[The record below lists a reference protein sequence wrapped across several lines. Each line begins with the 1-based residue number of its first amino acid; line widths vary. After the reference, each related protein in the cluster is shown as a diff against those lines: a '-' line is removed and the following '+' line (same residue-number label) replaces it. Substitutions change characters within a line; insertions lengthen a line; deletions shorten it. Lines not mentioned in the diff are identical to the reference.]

1 MWGLL
6 LRLAVY
12 FCGETSGY
20 SDRMHYKNAGD
31 AILQALH
38 QNRNYCFVMSL
49 WLETYMRAF
58 RGLPQTLIRLKPD
71 GDWHHQIDSQRYG
84 SEL

>member
-1 MWGLL
+1 MSGLL

-49 WLETYMRAF
+49 WLETYMKAFSRPPRALV
-58 RGLPQTLIRLKPD
+58 R
-71 GDWHHQIDSQRYG
+71 
-84 SEL
+84 